1 MQACAWQ
8 AAADHVKRVVLIN
21 PAEILSANA
30 QVIDHAMY
38 EVFSKSSQ
46 KVEILSEYLLK
57 HSEPPGQ
64 LERDSVDL
72 IAKKYSDQHVDLIIG
87 RGERALEFIERNGKA
102 IWPDTPAM
110 YYSLSSPAIYWRQ
123 RPQDISGVFV
133 DYDYAA
139 NLALIMRLQ
148 PSVRHIVQ
156 IVESPYPEEIQ
167 QLHAKLA
174 AIAKA
179 KEPDLR
185 IETIGEK
192 PLADLLNFVAALPP
206 DTVLLAMTID
216 NDRDGIRYATDE
228 IVRAISEKSSVPMY
242 GMRSSYLGNGVVGGQ
257 VINLGEH
264 GREAG
269 QLALQLLNNPN
280 LSLIHI

>member
-156 IVESPYPEEIQ
+156 I
-167 QLHAKLA
+167 
-174 AIAKA
+174 
-179 KEPDLR
+179 
-185 IETIGEK
+185 
-192 PLADLLNFVAALPP
+192 
-206 DTVLLAMTID
+206 
-216 NDRDGIRYATDE
+216 
-228 IVRAISEKSSVPMY
+228 
-242 GMRSSYLGNGVVGGQ
+242 
-257 VINLGEH
+257 
-264 GREAG
+264 
-269 QLALQLLNNPN
+269 